1 MTYTDSHA
9 HLSLIAHEL
18 GRERLAA
25 ILDCY
30 SAANAEADLEGRL
43 GPILLDPGVDPG
55 DLMAR
60 LALLEGG
67 GSLPSFLRLAA
78 GVWPSAEN
86 LVVPADSIASLAE
99 TIGEASRRGIS
110 VAAIGEGGLDYHHM
124 DGSKAAQAELFEG
137 QMALASGRGL
147 PLIVHSR
154 DAAADTL
161 SLIERAR
168 LSTPVIIH
176 CFGYGSAEARAFL
189 DLGCWISFAGNLT
202 YKNSGALREACAL
215 VPEDRLLL
223 ETDSPYMNPMP
234 HRGKSA
240 TPLDIG
246 RTYAFA
252 AELRGV
258 GAPELAEA
266 VSRNAHS
273 LFARQDL
280 SGNDSRTRVPTPGF
294 EPNRTVPP

>member
-1 MTYTDSHA
+1 VIFTDSHA
-9 HLSLIAHEL
+9 HLSLVAEEL
-18 GRERLAA
+18 GREKLAA
-25 ILDCY
+25 ILDSY
-30 SAANAEADLEGRL
+30 SKAYAQADLEGRP
-43 GPILLDPGVDPG
+43 GPIVLDPGVDPA

-60 LALLEGG
+60 LSLLDNGEG
-67 GSLPSFLRLAA
+67 LPPFLRLAA
-78 GVWPSAEN
+78 GAWPSAEN
-86 LVVPADSIASLAE
+86 LAAPAASLASLAMAMDSIAN
-99 TIGEASRRGIS
+99 RGIR
-110 VAAIGEGGLDYHHM
+110 VAAMGEGGLDYHHM

-137 QMALASGRGL
+137 QMALASGLGL